1 MTGGDAMQTTQ
12 LDRINLRTTHETKT
26 IIEQAAELMGT
37 SLSAFMLSHAYEA
50 ARRVIN
56 EQQFLTLS
64 NRDRDAFVAALENS
78 PKPNK
83 ALRDLLKR

>member
-1 MTGGDAMQTTQ
+1 MQTTQ

-50 ARRVIN
+50 AKRVIN

>member
-1 MTGGDAMQTTQ
+1 MQTTQ

>member
-1 MTGGDAMQTTQ
+1 MQTTQ

-50 ARRVIN
+50 AKRVIN

-83 ALRDLLKR
+83 VLRDLLKR

>member
-1 MTGGDAMQTTQ
+1 MQSTQ

-56 EQQFLTLS
+56 EQQLLVLS
-64 NRDRDAFVAALENS
+64 NRDRDAFVAALEN
-78 PKPNK
+78 PPQPNQ

>member
-1 MTGGDAMQTTQ
+1 MQTTQ

-26 IIEQAAELMGT
+26 IIEQAAELVGT

-56 EQQFLTLS
+56 EQQLLTLS

>member
-1 MTGGDAMQTTQ
+1 MQSIQ

-56 EQQFLTLS
+56 EQQLLVLS
-64 NRDRDAFVAALENS
+64 NRDRDAFVAALENP
-78 PKPNK
+78 PKPNQ